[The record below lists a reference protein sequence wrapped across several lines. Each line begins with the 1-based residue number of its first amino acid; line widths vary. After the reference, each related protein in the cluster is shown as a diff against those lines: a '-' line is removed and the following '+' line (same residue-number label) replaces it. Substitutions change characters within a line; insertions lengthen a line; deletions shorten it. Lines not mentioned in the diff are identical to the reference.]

1 MKYRKTNPSIV
12 GAFESMERL
21 KGQKTR
27 NKKSDRNGAVPKM
40 CVCFFD
46 AKSKLFPLTWRMGPP
61 PGKWLGKVRGLNLP
75 PFTATLSLLQ
85 GGIKDLLNGMIL
97 QVTVLPHPK
106 KKGLKKKGL
115 KKRDEPVG

>member
-1 MKYRKTNPSIV
+1 
-12 GAFESMERL
+12 
-21 KGQKTR
+21 
-27 NKKSDRNGAVPKM
+27 
-40 CVCFFD
+40 
-46 AKSKLFPLTWRMGPP
+46 MGPP

-115 KKRDEPVG
+115 KKRDEPVGWKSPFASKFEYTPRKHPKT